1 MFDDFHK
8 HHDDCCHDPHRR
20 ENPTYCGKVDTT
32 QIGGIYDVQHMDCH
46 HDCSCGY
53 HIPTVPPLP
62 PTFPA
67 MTESEQLRALRYKV
81 DEVCELLCGQ
91 NKKVEDAYDAIVHS
105 ALCNSAYYKDI
116 TTEFGYIP
124 ESGSNYTV
132 VHIPFLDKAHE
143 PIYFELSPAYDNTTN
158 SGLKESCFD
167 ASTRLLADKLI
178 PAQNVGDSFT
188 GNVVWRGAPI
198 YSADGYTFGVTQNG
212 FFKAYTSATAD
223 ILKADK
229 IRNACGARGILV
241 YNKQLSVEQFPSDHD
256 TMKARVAVGQN
267 YDTKERF
274 IIVVDGGEQ
283 VGCTSEQLANIF
295 IKYGCMVAL
304 ELASGTSAYGM
315 NKGAM
320 MYAPSVASEDDTPSV
335 PESNVFWYITKRRH
349 YHNDYVSDVARLTQ
363 EVGQEIWRRSILNIQ
378 TDYVKG
384 RIVELANELETERT
398 ERQAAD
404 TQLDSKYA
412 AEVTKLTDRCN
423 TIERESNERDA
434 QLQINI
440 NNEATTR
447 QENDVKKI
455 AHVDDGNKRTYSVYK
470 NDETKIP
477 EDIEVYEYNKLV
489 ATLQTLGE
497 VAENLATEVSERKR
511 ADDALQAQIT
521 KEIAD
526 RTNANVSI
534 EGKITQEVADRKA
547 ADTGLKN
554 DIDALS
560 VRVDNLDGSSTGLT
574 TKINQEI
581 LDRKSEDNILKELI
595 DGERTARENKDTE
608 LADAIATLKTDYEKF
623 KSDTSVDLN
632 AKKLQINTLT
642 EDIENVKTVQNAQ
655 STQMSSMNATITAM
669 QTTLATME
677 TSLENMKKTIAEFQ
691 VSIGTANQAKEI
703 ATEAKAAA
711 EQVTADVAV
720 LTWINNYRT
729 LIEKL
734 AAEQV

>member
-1 MFDDFHK
+1 MFHNHCDEHFH
-8 HHDDCCHDPHRR
+8 CDPHRR
-20 ENPTYCGKVDTT
+20 ENPTYVGDVDTT
-32 QIGGIYDVQHMDCH
+32 QLGGIYDVQHMHGHCDPH
-46 HDCSCGY
+46 CGY

-62 PTFPA
+62 PTFQC
-67 MTESEQLRALRYKV
+67 MTESEQIRDLS
-81 DEVCELLCGQ
+81 
-91 NKKVEDAYDAIVHS
+91 KKVNELCCLIEGHNHKIEDAYCAIVNS

-116 TTEFGYIP
+116 TTEYGYIP

-132 VHIPFLDKAHE
+132 VHIPFLDKANE
-143 PIYFELSPAYDNTTN
+143 PIYFELGLAYDNTTN
-158 SGLKESCFD
+158 AGVKESCFD
-167 ASTRLLADKLI
+167 ASMRFLADKLI
-178 PAQNVGDSFT
+178 PAQNKSDSFT
-188 GNVVWRGAPI
+188 GTVMWKGAPI
-198 YSADGYTFGVTQNG
+198 YSNGGFTFAVTQNG
-212 FFKAYTSATAD
+212 FFKVYDSATSD
-223 ILKADK
+223 MLKADK

-241 YNKQLSVEQFPSDHD
+241 YNKALATEQFPQDAG

-274 IIVVDGGEQ
+274 IIVVDGGES
-283 VGCTSEQLANIF
+283 VGCTSEQLANLF
-295 IKYGCMVAL
+295 IKYGCMVAA
-304 ELASGTSAYGM
+304 ELASGVSSYGM

-335 PESNVFWYITKRRH
+335 PVSNAFWYITKRRH
-349 YHNDYVSDVARLTQ
+349 YHNDYVGDVARLTQ
-363 EVGQEIWRRSILNIQ
+363 EVGQEIWRRTILNEQ

-384 RIVELANELETERT
+384 RIVELAQELATERT
-398 ERQAAD
+398 ERQDED
-404 TQLDSKYA
+404 TRLDSKYS
-412 AEVTKLTDRCN
+412 AEVARIDEAIKTK
-423 TIERESNERDA
+423 ERESRERDA
-434 QLQINI
+434 QLQTNI
-440 NNEATTR
+440 DNEVTART
-447 QENDVKKI
+447 ENDVKRV
-455 AHVDDGNKRTYSVYK
+455 AHVDDGNKRTYSVYR
-470 NDETKIP
+470 NDDTKIP

-497 VAENLATEVSERKR
+497 VAENLATEVTERKK

-574 TKINQEI
+574 AKINQEI

-691 VSIGTANQAKEI
+691 TSIGTANEAKEI
-703 ATEAKAAA
+703 ALDAKNT
-711 EQVTADVAV
+711 VDSVAWV
-720 LTWINNYRT
+720 NKYKT

-734 AAEQV
+734 AAEAV

>member
-1 MFDDFHK
+1 MFHNHCDEHFH
-8 HHDDCCHDPHRR
+8 CDPHRR
-20 ENPTYCGKVDTT
+20 ENPTYVGDVDTT
-32 QIGGIYDVQHMDCH
+32 QLGGIYDVQHMHGHCDPH
-46 HDCSCGY
+46 CGY

-62 PTFPA
+62 PTFQC
-67 MTESEQLRALRYKV
+67 MTESEQIRDLS
-81 DEVCELLCGQ
+81 
-91 NKKVEDAYDAIVHS
+91 KKVNELCCLIEGHNHKIEDAYCAIVNS

-116 TTEFGYIP
+116 TTEYGYIP

-132 VHIPFLDKAHE
+132 VHIPFLDKANE
-143 PIYFELSPAYDNTTN
+143 PIYFELGLAYDNTTN
-158 SGLKESCFD
+158 AGVKESCFD
-167 ASTRLLADKLI
+167 ASMRFLADKLI
-178 PAQNVGDSFT
+178 PAQNKSDSFT
-188 GNVVWRGAPI
+188 GTVMWKGAPI
-198 YSADGYTFGVTQNG
+198 YSNGGFTFAVTQNG
-212 FFKAYTSATAD
+212 FFKVYDSATSD
-223 ILKADK
+223 MLKADK

-241 YNKQLSVEQFPSDHD
+241 YNKALATEQFPQDAG

-274 IIVVDGGEQ
+274 IIVVDGGES
-283 VGCTSEQLANIF
+283 VGCTSEQLANLF
-295 IKYGCMVAL
+295 IKYGCMVAA
-304 ELASGTSAYGM
+304 ELASGVSSYGM

-335 PESNVFWYITKRRH
+335 PVSNAFWYITKRRH
-349 YHNDYVSDVARLTQ
+349 YHNEYVGDVARLTQ
-363 EVGQEIWRRSILNIQ
+363 EVGQEIWRRTILNEQ

-384 RIVELANELETERT
+384 RIVELAQELATERT
-398 ERQAAD
+398 ERQDED
-404 TQLDSKYA
+404 TRLDSKYS
-412 AEVTKLTDRCN
+412 AEVARIDEAIKTK
-423 TIERESNERDA
+423 ERESRERDA
-434 QLQINI
+434 QLQTNI
-440 NNEATTR
+440 DNEVTART
-447 QENDVKKI
+447 ENDVKRV
-455 AHVDDGNKRTYSVYK
+455 AHVDDGNKRTYSVYR
-470 NDETKIP
+470 NDDTKIP

-497 VAENLATEVSERKR
+497 VAENLATEVTERKK

-574 TKINQEI
+574 AKINQEI

-691 VSIGTANQAKEI
+691 TSIGTANEAKEI
-703 ATEAKAAA
+703 ALDAKNT
-711 EQVTADVAV
+711 VDSVAWV
-720 LTWINNYRT
+720 NKYKT

-734 AAEQV
+734 AAETV